1 MKIMLVVSMLQGGG
15 AERVA
20 VTLANE
26 FVFKGHHVIFATD
39 KTRSDEPFVYPL
51 EYSVKVVKCFCYA
64 PTSNIFLLWLKR
76 YMNLIYKIFRAI
88 HRYTK
93 QYIRLRQTIV
103 KEQPDVIL
111 GILHA
116 GSFPAL
122 IASIG
127 TNSIAISSERNAFE
141 RPLTAP
147 MSRTDRFFKFTVNK
161 LYKAVTV
168 LTEADKNYIGNR
180 LKNVYVMPNPLS
192 FDAIDNRKLAEKRK
206 KQIVAAGRIYAWH
219 VKGFDNLIRAWGKI
233 ADDCE
238 GWVLNIAGKGS
249 ESSLNYLKQLA
260 KECRVEDTVVFS
272 GFHSDMKSFYQESE
286 IFVLSSRYEGF
297 GMVLLEAMS
306 QGCACIACDYGG
318 RQREI
323 IRSDKEGCCID
334 PDNVEQ
340 LSDAI
345 HRMVMDD
352 AYRQSVRYHGVLRS
366 QAYST
371 SNITDLWLN
380 LFEKIK
386 YPIRNN
392 ESYSKYPNE

>member
-1 MKIMLVVSMLQGGG
+1 MKIMFVVSMFQGGG

-20 VTLANE
+20 VTLANG
-26 FVFKGHHVIFATD
+26 FVAEGHRVVFATD

-51 EYSVKVVKCFCYA
+51 ERSVKVVECFNYA
-64 PTSNIFLLWLKR
+64 PASSVLLLWMKR
-76 YMNLIYKIFRAI
+76 YMNIVYKICRAV

-93 QYIRLRQTIV
+93 QHMRLRKTIL
-103 KEQPDVIL
+103 KERPDVIL

-116 GSFPAL
+116 GSFPAF
-122 IASIG
+122 IASVG
-127 TNSIAISSERNAFE
+127 TGCICISTEHNAFE

-168 LTEADKNYIGNR
+168 LTEADKNYIGSR
-180 LKNVYVMPNPLS
+180 LKHVYVMPNPLAFNPIPVYGLS
-192 FDAIDNRKLAEKRK
+192 GNRK

-233 ADDCE
+233 AGDCE
-238 GWVLNIAGKGS
+238 GWVLNIAGES
-249 ESSLNYLKQLA
+249 TESSLNCLKQLA

-272 GFHSDMKSFYQESE
+272 GFHSDMESFYRESE
-286 IFVLSSRYEGF
+286 IFVLSSRYECF

-323 IRSDKEGCCID
+323 IRNNQEGCCIE
-334 PDNVEQ
+334 PDDVDR

-345 HRMVMDD
+345 LRMITDD
-352 AYRQSVRYHGVLRS
+352 EYRQSVRYHGVLRS
-366 QAYST
+366 HAYST
-371 SNITDLWLN
+371 YNITDSWLE
-380 LFEKIK
+380 LFENLKCN
-386 YPIRNN
+386 RNA
-392 ESYSKYPNE
+392 